1 MLIESDKRGQK
12 LSLTYSPDA
21 NFSVPKNLFLIGTMN
36 TADRSIAMV
45 DYALRRRFSFISL
58 SPQFNDKYKQ
68 YLVDAGFKSQ
78 FCDQIINGL
87 NALNNEIKSDKNNL
101 GDGYQIGHS
110 YFCPAGSMD
119 FNISWFNN
127 IIKYEIEPLLKEYWF
142 DEPERVE
149 SLVENLTL

>member
-1 MLIESDKRGQK
+1 
-12 LSLTYSPDA
+12 
-21 NFSVPKNLFLIGTMN
+21 MN

-58 SPQFNDKYKQ
+58 SPQFNEKYKQ
-68 YLVDAGFKSQ
+68 YLVDAGMKSQ

-110 YFCPAGSMD
+110 YFCPDGD
-119 FNISWFNN
+119 PPHNNQWFNN
-127 IIKYEIEPLLKEYWF
+127 KIKYEIEPLLKEYWF

-149 SLVENLTL
+149 SLVESLTL